1 MNKEHGQV
9 TGIIWRG
16 PDDLALYQ
24 RLKEYADKKGISVI
38 SIWRINTFIITEKW
52 KAVHLKNW
60 KTKKIMICILKIF
73 PRPQRIYIDEHGD
86 QI

>member
-24 RLKEYADKKGISVI
+24 RLKEYADKK
-38 SIWRINTFIITEKW
+38 
-52 KAVHLKNW
+52 
-60 KTKKIMICILKIF
+60 IF
-73 PRPQRIYIDEHGD
+73 QFQR
-86 QI
+86 QPSN

>member
-24 RLKEYADKKGISVI
+24 RLKEYADKKVSQ
-38 SIWRINTFIITEKW
+38 F
-52 KAVHLKNW
+52 
-60 KTKKIMICILKIF
+60 
-73 PRPQRIYIDEHGD
+73 QR
-86 QI
+86 QLSS

>member
-24 RLKEYADKKGISVI
+24 RLKEYADKKDISV
-38 SIWRINTFIITEKW
+38 SKAAKQLINTALRK
-52 KAVHLKNW
+52 
-60 KTKKIMICILKIF
+60 
-73 PRPQRIYIDEHGD
+73 D
-86 QI
+86 

>member
-24 RLKEYADKKGISVI
+24 RLKEYADKKVSQ
-38 SIWRINTFIITEKW
+38 F
-52 KAVHLKNW
+52 
-60 KTKKIMICILKIF
+60 
-73 PRPQRIYIDEHGD
+73 QR
-86 QI
+86 QPSN